1 MIPIY
6 IGNAPD
12 GRDKRAIAVLK
23 HSILAHTDAP
33 VAIHLLNR
41 PDSGGTGFSTARW
54 DIPAMQHYDGYA
66 IYLDSDM
73 LVLGDIRELW
83 YLKQRGHWVTSV
95 TYPHGSSAVSVIDCS
110 VTLPVARTRKPYYY
124 DIYLTDAG
132 IMKPEIPL
140 EWNMRNA
147 YLDGTQLI
155 HYTKRSLQP
164 WLVEGDRE
172 IDRMWYRYEEDMQDE
187 N

>member
-12 GRDKRAIAVLK
+12 GRDKRAIAVLT
-23 HSILAHTDAP
+23 HSIKAHTEASVD
-33 VAIHLLNR
+33 IRLLDR
-41 PDSGGTGFSTARW
+41 TASGGTGFSHARW
-54 DIPAMQHYDGYA
+54 EIPVLRFHRGFA

-73 LVLGDIRELW
+73 LVLGDVQELW
-83 YLKQRGHWVTSV
+83 DYRERGMWMSSM

-110 VTLPVARTRKPYYY
+110 LMLPTGRTKKPYYY
-124 DIYLTDAG
+124 DQFLVEKG
-132 IMKPEIPL
+132 IMVPIIPL

-147 YLDGTQLI
+147 YVDGTQLI
-155 HYTKRSLQP
+155 HYTKRALQP

-172 IDRMWYRYEEDMQDE
+172 IDRMWYRYEEDIYND
-187 N
+187 

>member
-23 HSILAHTDAP
+23 HSILAQTSAD
-33 VAIHLLNR
+33 VDIRLLNQ
-41 PDSGGTGFSTARW
+41 PDTGGTGFSHARW
-54 DIPAMQHYDGYA
+54 SIPAQQHYEGYA

-73 LVLGDIRELW
+73 LVLEDIQDLYDYRRKGQW
-83 YLKQRGHWVTSV
+83 MSSV
-95 TYPHGSSAVSVIDCS
+95 TFPHGSSAVSVIDCS
-110 VTLPVARTRKPYYY
+110 VELPTARTKKPYHY
-124 DIYLTDAG
+124 DRFLVDAG
-132 IMKPEIPL
+132 IMIPTLPL

-147 YLDGTQLI
+147 YVHGTQLI
-155 HYTKRSLQP
+155 HYTDRAKQP

-172 IDRMWYRYEEDMQDE
+172 IDRMWYQYEEDMQNE
-187 N
+187 R